1 MDASSPQTRVDGR
14 VDDQPDPQL
23 LVEIARTRM
32 PFGRYEGRLLIDL
45 PEPYVVWFANRGFP
59 AGRLGLQLA
68 TLYEIKRNGLEKL
81 IAPLRAEPRA
91 RGRARASARS
101 REDDRG

>member
-1 MDASSPQTRVDGR
+1 MDASSPQTRAV
-14 VDDQPDPQL
+14 DQPDPQL

-32 PFGRYEGRLLIDL
+32 PFGRYTGRLLIDL

-59 AGRLGLQLA
+59 AGRLGLRLA

-81 IAPLRAEPRA
+81 IAPLREEPRA
-91 RGRARASARS
+91 RDRARASTRS
-101 REDDRG
+101 READRG